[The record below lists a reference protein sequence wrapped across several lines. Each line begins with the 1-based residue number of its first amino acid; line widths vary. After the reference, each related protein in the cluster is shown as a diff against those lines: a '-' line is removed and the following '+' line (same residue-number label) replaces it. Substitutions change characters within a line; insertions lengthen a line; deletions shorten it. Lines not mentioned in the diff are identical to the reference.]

1 MSMIVNKM
9 RKHLNMSEK
18 ELGNL
23 EGEQKLQALFM
34 EILVLLF
41 FTFAGIGFGLIVK
54 NLFF

>member
-1 MSMIVNKM
+1 MSMIINKM

-41 FTFAGIGFGLIVK
+41 FAFAGIGFGLIVK